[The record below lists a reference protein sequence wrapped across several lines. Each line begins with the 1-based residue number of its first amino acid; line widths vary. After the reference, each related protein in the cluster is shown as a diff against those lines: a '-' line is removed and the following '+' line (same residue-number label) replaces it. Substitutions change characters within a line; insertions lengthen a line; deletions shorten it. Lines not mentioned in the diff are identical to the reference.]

1 MAVLPWRWGITLI
14 GLITATAANGNEL
27 AGVVRLSDQ
36 GSVASRV
43 TDVIV
48 YFRPERALPP
58 APAPEREFVMGT
70 RFKAFEPTVL
80 AIPVGGLVRF
90 PNRDPI
96 LHNVFSVSGG
106 NAFDLGLYGEGDG
119 EAQRFDQVGLVRVY
133 CNVHQSMVAHI
144 LVLDTPFY
152 ATVAETGAFRFRDV
166 PDGPGTIYLWHE
178 RARPLAQKIELPLA
192 APLTLELALNKRT
205 VPNHKNKF
213 GKSYRDRRRTR
224 GRY

>member
-1 MAVLPWRWGITLI
+1 MLI
-14 GLITATAANGNEL
+14 GLIAAAVASGNEL
-27 AGVVRLSDQ
+27 AGVVRLTDQ

-43 TDVIV
+43 ADVIV
-48 YFRPERALPP
+48 YFRPEQAA

-70 RFKAFEPTVL
+70 RYKAFEPTVL
-80 AIPVGGLVRF
+80 AIPVGSSVRF

-106 NAFDLGLYGEGDG
+106 NAFDLGLSGEGEG
-119 EAQRFDQVGLVRVY
+119 QAQRFDEVGLVRVY

-152 ATVAETGAFRFRDV
+152 ATVAENGAFSFSEV

-178 RARPLAQKIELPLA
+178 RASPLAQRIRLPLA
-192 APLTLELALNKRT
+192 APLTLDLALNKRT

-213 GKSYRDRRRTR
+213 GKSYRDRRRAR